1 MVVGLRELQSRE
13 AISEYRI
20 SKMPQTQND
29 YKNISDEELIERY
42 RAGEGGIIDYLMV
55 KYKKLVL
62 MKTRSL
68 YILGGETEDL
78 IQEGMIGLFQAV
90 NDYDFGRDAS
100 FSTFAELCISRK
112 VYNAIKASND
122 KKHSFLNN
130 YISIFGSQTDEDKD
144 ETLPMIEQ
152 LPGGDEQD
160 PERFVLTNELKNEL
174 ERAFREDLTPFEREA
189 FGLYITGMKSG
200 EVAKIIGKSAKETD
214 NAIQRAKKKLKKIT
228 DKNNQ

>member
-1 MVVGLRELQSRE
+1 MSTNEK
-13 AISEYRI
+13 Y
-20 SKMPQTQND
+20 SKYENV
-29 YKNISDEELIERY
+29 SDEELIKRY
-42 RAGEGGIIDYLMV
+42 RTGEHGIIDYLME
-55 KYKKLVL
+55 KYKNLVL
-62 MKTRSL
+62 IKTRSL
-68 YILGGETEDL
+68 FILGGDSEDL

-100 FSTFAELCISRK
+100 FATFAELCISRK

-130 YISIFGSQTDEDKD
+130 YISFFGTENDDKD
-144 ETLPMIEQ
+144 NMLPMIEQ

-160 PERFVLTNELKNEL
+160 PERFVLTNELRDEL
-174 ERAFREDLTPFEREA
+174 ERAFKEDLTPLEREC

-214 NAIQRAKKKLKKIT
+214 NAIQRAKKKLKKIR
-228 DKNNQ
+228 KI